1 MYSQESAPYV
11 VVHGPG
17 PVGQGVLNFMK
28 SLGKTASVRYIE
40 ADSLAIIQDSEL
52 DYAVRDCRSVIIAA
66 DATSSGGRG
75 GASSEEEQTAPLL

>member
-1 MYSQESAPYV
+1 
-11 VVHGPG
+11 
-17 PVGQGVLNFMK
+17 MK

-66 DATSSGGRG
+66 DATLLEAGV
-75 GASSEEEQTAPLL
+75 GASSEGEQTAPLL